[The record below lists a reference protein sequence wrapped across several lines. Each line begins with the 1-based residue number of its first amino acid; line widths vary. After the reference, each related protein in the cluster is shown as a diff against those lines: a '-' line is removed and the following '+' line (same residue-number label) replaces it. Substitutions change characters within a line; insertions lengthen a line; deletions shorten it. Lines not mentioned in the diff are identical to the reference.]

1 MKIRIVSVG
10 NKVETWLH
18 NGIKNYEKKLPSY
31 VTIEWIE
38 IKPEKNLAQLKKK
51 KEERQLE
58 SKIQSK
64 RVYMFALTNMEKF
77 SLQ

>member
-10 NKVETWLH
+10 NKVENWLH

-31 VTIEWIE
+31 VSIEWIE
-38 IKPEKNLAQLKKK
+38 IKPEKNLAQLKRKK
-51 KEERQLE
+51 KKRQLE